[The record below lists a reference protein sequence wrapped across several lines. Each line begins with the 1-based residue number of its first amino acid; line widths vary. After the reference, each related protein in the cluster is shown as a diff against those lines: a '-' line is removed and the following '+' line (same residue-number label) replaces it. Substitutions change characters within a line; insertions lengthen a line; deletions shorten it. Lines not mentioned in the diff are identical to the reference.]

1 MFEFEIFASD
11 NFFLISGITLILM
24 VVVQMSFWVGGS
36 ISRYFAQKQQTKLSL
51 AILEQKLAAAKVD
64 RKITEGAVGWQGLR
78 TFVVAKM
85 VREAKD
91 VTSIYLRPQDQ
102 RPLPF
107 YKPGQYLT
115 FSIDFPN
122 EKKPIVRCY
131 SLSDAPNQEYFRVT
145 VKKALAPRDQSDAPI
160 GRASSFVNDELQVG
174 DLLQCKSPKGAFHVD
189 LNDDRPVILMAAGI
203 GVTPIF
209 SMLSTMI
216 KLQPHRRVIV
226 FFGGT
231 NSDNHPFRT
240 EMLQISK
247 QNRNVHIVTCYS
259 NPSESDDQG
268 VDYDVKGWVSIDLL
282 RSTLPSNNF
291 HYYLC
296 GPPSFMR
303 MLAQGLDEWGVPSSQ
318 VHSEGFG
325 PSAERRRA
333 QRRRKTGIESR
344 RNIVAEGDSATNTS
358 SQVSFTKSNVTVD
371 WSDEFES
378 ILEVAEEFGIEL
390 DSGCRT
396 GNCGT
401 CEVALLLGK
410 VRYTKDPGCQPENGC
425 ALSCVA
431 RPIGN
436 VEIDA

>member
-1 MFEFEIFASD
+1 MFDIALFASD

-36 ISRYFAQKQQTKLSL
+36 ISRHFAQKQQNKLSL

-64 RKITEGAVGWQGLR
+64 RQVTEGAVGWQGLR

-145 VKKALAPRDQSDAPI
+145 VKKVLAPLDQPDLPM
-160 GRASSFVNDELQVG
+160 GRVSTFINDELQVG
-174 DLLQCKSPKGAFHVD
+174 DLLHCKSPKGAFHID

-216 KLQPHRRVIV
+216 QLQPHRRVIV
-226 FFGGT
+226 FFGGA
-231 NSDNHPFRT
+231 NSDNHPFRN
-240 EMLQISK
+240 EMRQINK

-259 NPSESDDQG
+259 NPSESDRQG
-268 VDYDVKGWVSIDLL
+268 IDYDVKGWVSIDLL

-296 GPPSFMR
+296 GPRPFMLT
-303 MLAQGLDEWGVPSSQ
+303 LAQGLDEWGVPTSQ

-325 PSAERRRA
+325 PSADRRSV
-333 QRRRKTGIESR
+333 QRRQRTNIESR
-344 RNIVAEGDSATNTS
+344 RNVVAEGDSASNTS
-358 SQVSFTKSNVTVD
+358 SKVVFTKSNVTVE

-378 ILEVAEEFGIEL
+378 ILEVAEECGIEL
-390 DSGCRT
+390 DSGCRS

-410 VRYTKDPGCQPENGC
+410 VKYAKDPGCQPENGC